1 MTRIM
6 ERVSFLYLHIELIDS
21 LKQCTPVIYFKT
33 P

>member
-6 ERVSFLYLHIELIDS
+6 ERVSFLYLQNKLIDS
-21 LKQCTPVIYFKT
+21 PNQCSPVIYFKT